1 MKKGTEKI
9 GKVIRTDYPNKG
21 IVMTDEGTVRVA
33 CALPGQTIKCVI
45 KKTRNGSADGILR
58 EIVERSPDEVEA
70 TCPHAGICGGCLY
83 QTYPYAS
90 ELDIKEGQVRRL
102 LEPVLAEQGVPYEFE
117 HILASPVSDG
127 YRNKMEYSFGD
138 SYKGGPLALGMHR
151 RGSMYDIETVTGCR
165 ITDADYGQIIEHT
178 LEYFASRQ
186 VTYYHKVTHEG
197 YLRHLLVRRTRSGE
211 ILIALVTSSQ
221 EPVMSGVTTSDL
233 ISGYRDMLLALE
245 EAGTLT
251 GQIHGILHIINDSVA
266 DAVKADHIDVLYGE
280 EFITEK
286 LCGLEFRISTFSF
299 FQTNTYGAEVLYGK
313 VREYAESVLTEEDGT
328 IYDLYSGT
336 GTIAQIMAG
345 GRDITGDSPASGGR
359 NISGDSPA
367 SGGRNIS
374 DDLPASGGRHVTGV
388 EIVEEA
394 VEAARANAAKNGL
407 DNCTFIAGDVLKVLD
422 DLTEKPALIILD
434 PPREGIHPKALPKIL
449 SYGVDHIIYVSCKT
463 TSLAHDLETFLAAGY
478 VVTRLCPV
486 DQFPRTGNI
495 ETVCLLS
502 KLHEAKHHVNVKL
515 DMDELDLT
523 SAEAKATY
531 KEIEEWVQEH

>member
-1 MKKGTEKI
+1 MKKGMEKI

-21 IVMTDEGTVRVA
+21 IVMTDEGPVKVA
-33 CALPGQTIKCVI
+33 CALPGQTVKCVI
-45 KKTRNGSADGILR
+45 RKTRNGSADGILR

-70 TCPHAGICGGCLY
+70 ACPHAGICGGCLY
-83 QTYPYAS
+83 QTYPYEN
-90 ELDIKEGQVRRL
+90 ELEIKEGQVRRL
-102 LEPVLAEQGVPYEFE
+102 LEPILADQGVPYEFE

-165 ITDADYGQIIEHT
+165 IADADYGQIIEHT
-178 LEYFASRQ
+178 LEYFGSRQ

-221 EPVMSGVTTSDL
+221 EPGVSGVDTSDL
-233 ISGYRDMLLALE
+233 ISGYRDMLLSLE
-245 EAGTLT
+245 KTGTIT
-251 GQIHGILHIINDSVA
+251 GRIRGILHITNDSVA
-266 DAVKADHIDVLYGE
+266 DAVKADHIDALYGE

-313 VREYAESVLTEEDGT
+313 VREYAESVLTEEGGT

-345 GRDITGDSPASGGR
+345 GRNIT
-359 NISGDSPA
+359 
-367 SGGRNIS
+367 
-374 DDLPASGGRHVTGV
+374 DDLPASGKRHVTGV

-422 DLTEKPALIILD
+422 DLTEKPSLIILD

-463 TSLAHDLETFLAAGY
+463 TSLAHDLEAFLAAGY

-495 ETVCLLS
+495 EVVVSLS
-502 KLHEAKHHVNVKL
+502 KNFSKPK
-515 DMDELDLT
+515 DYIQIGID
-523 SAEAKATY
+523 AEDY
-531 KEIEEWVQEH
+531 YRIKESEKKSG